1 MEEVQANTV
10 SLQDALRE
18 TRQTLVALGADAARE
33 AQLLLSACLGIAPI
47 VQHTEP
53 ERPIAARQIDKLRS
67 WAQRRASG
75 EPLAYLTGRREF
87 WSLDFAVTS
96 DVLVP
101 RPETELL
108 VERVLQHGD
117 ELARQLTTQ
126 ADAKPIRM
134 VDLGTGSGI
143 IAISVA
149 HERADWLC
157 TAIDVSSKAI
167 AVASENA
174 RRLVAGRVTFRQG
187 SWFEPLSGEC
197 FDVIASNPPYV
208 DSDDPVLQGDSLAF
222 EPLLALT
229 AGSDAFAA
237 LHHLIDHAPSHLAVG
252 GWLCLEHGA
261 DQAAQV
267 RERLVAR
274 GYAHVVSHRDLAG
287 HERVTEGQWLP
298 EGNRP
303 PDSTSG

>member
-1 MEEVQANTV
+1 MEEVRANTV

-53 ERPIAARQIDKLRS
+53 ERLIDAQRIDKLRS
-67 WAQRRASG
+67 WAKRRASG

-87 WSLDFAVTS
+87 WSLEFAVTS

-117 ELARQLTTQ
+117 ELARQTTTRS
-126 ADAKPIRM
+126 AKPIRI

-157 TAIDVSSKAI
+157 TAVDVSSKAI
-167 AVASENA
+167 AVAKENA
-174 RRLVAGRVTFRQG
+174 RQLVADRVTFRQG
-187 SWFEPLSGEC
+187 SLFEPLSGEC
-197 FDVIASNPPYV
+197 FEVISSNPPYV
-208 DSDDPVLQGDSLAF
+208 DSDDPVLKGDSLAF

-229 AGSDAFAA
+229 AGPDALAA
-237 LHHLIDHAPSHLAVG
+237 LHQLIDHAPRHLAIG

-261 DQAAQV
+261 NQAAQV

-298 EGNRP
+298 KGNRP

>member
-1 MEEVQANTV
+1 MEEVRANTV

-18 TRQTLVALGADAARE
+18 TSQTLVALGADAARE

-53 ERPIAARQIDKLRS
+53 ERLIDAQRIDKLRS
-67 WAQRRASG
+67 WAKRRASG

-87 WSLDFAVTS
+87 WSLEFAVTS

-117 ELARQLTTQ
+117 ELARQTTTRS
-126 ADAKPIRM
+126 AKPIRI

-157 TAIDVSSKAI
+157 TAVDVSSKAI
-167 AVASENA
+167 AVAKENA
-174 RRLVAGRVTFRQG
+174 RQLVADRVTFRQG
-187 SWFEPLSGEC
+187 SWFEPLSGKC
-197 FDVIASNPPYV
+197 FEVIASNPPYV
-208 DSDDPVLQGDSLAF
+208 DSDDPVLKGDSLAF

-229 AGSDAFAA
+229 AGPDALAA
-237 LHHLIDHAPSHLAVG
+237 LHQLIDHAPRHLAIG

-261 DQAAQV
+261 NQAAQV

-298 EGNRP
+298 KGNRP

>member
-1 MEEVQANTV
+1 M
-10 SLQDALRE
+10 
-18 TRQTLVALGADAARE
+18 
-33 AQLLLSACLGIAPI
+33 
-47 VQHTEP
+47 
-53 ERPIAARQIDKLRS
+53 RS
-67 WAQRRASG
+67 WAKRRASG

-87 WSLDFAVTS
+87 WSLEFAVTS

-117 ELARQLTTQ
+117 ELASQTTTRS
-126 ADAKPIRM
+126 AKPVRI

-149 HERADWLC
+149 HERANWLC
-157 TAIDVSSKAI
+157 TAVDVSSKAI
-167 AVASENA
+167 AVAKENA
-174 RRLVAGRVTFRQG
+174 RQLVADRVTFRQG

-197 FDVIASNPPYV
+197 FEVIASNPPYV
-208 DSDDPVLQGDSLAF
+208 DSDDPVLKGDSLAF

-229 AGSDAFAA
+229 AGPDALAA
-237 LHHLIDHAPSHLAVG
+237 LHHLIDHAPRHLAIG

-261 DQAAQV
+261 NQAAQV

>member
-53 ERPIAARQIDKLRS
+53 ERLIDVQRIDKLRS
-67 WAQRRASG
+67 WAKRRASG

-87 WSLDFAVTS
+87 WSLEFAVTS

-117 ELARQLTTQ
+117 ERARQTTTRS
-126 ADAKPIRM
+126 AKPVRI

-157 TAIDVSSKAI
+157 TAVDVSSKAI
-167 AVASENA
+167 AVAKENA
-174 RRLVAGRVTFRQG
+174 RQLVADRVTFRQG

-197 FDVIASNPPYV
+197 FEVIASNPPYV
-208 DSDDPVLQGDSLAF
+208 DSDDPVLKGDSLAF

-229 AGSDAFAA
+229 AGPDALAA
-237 LHHLIDHAPSHLAVG
+237 LHQLIDHAPRHLAIG

-261 DQAAQV
+261 NQAAQV

>member
-47 VQHTEP
+47 LQHTEP
-53 ERPIAARQIDKLRS
+53 ERLIDAQRIDKLRS
-67 WAQRRASG
+67 WAKRRASG

-87 WSLDFAVTS
+87 WSLEFAVTS

-117 ELARQLTTQ
+117 DLASQTTTRS
-126 ADAKPIRM
+126 AKPVRI

-157 TAIDVSSKAI
+157 TAVDVSSKAI
-167 AVASENA
+167 AVAKENA
-174 RRLVAGRVTFRQG
+174 RQLVADRVTFRQG

-197 FDVIASNPPYV
+197 FEVIASNPPYV
-208 DSDDPVLQGDSLAF
+208 DSDDPVLKGDSLAF

-229 AGSDAFAA
+229 AGPDALAA
-237 LHHLIDHAPSHLAVG
+237 LHHLIDHAPRHLAIG

-261 DQAAQV
+261 NQAAQV

>member
-53 ERPIAARQIDKLRS
+53 ERPIEAQQIDKLRS

-75 EPLAYLTGRREF
+75 EPLAYLTGKREF
-87 WSLDFAVTS
+87 WSLDFAVTP

-117 ELARQLTTQ
+117 ELARQLTNQ
-126 ADAKPIRM
+126 ADQKPIRM

-149 HERADWLC
+149 HERTDWLC

-174 RRLVAGRVTFRQG
+174 RRLVADRVKFRQG
-187 SWFEPLSGEC
+187 SWFEPLSDEC

-208 DSDDPVLQGDSLAF
+208 DSDDPVLKGDSLAF

-229 AGSDAFAA
+229 AGSDAFGA
-237 LHHLIDHAPSHLAVG
+237 LHHLIDHAPSHLPVG

-287 HERVTEGQWLP
+287 YERVTEGQWLP

>member
-18 TRQTLVALGADAARE
+18 TRQTLFALGADAARE

-53 ERPIAARQIDKLRS
+53 ERLIDVQRIDKLRS
-67 WAQRRASG
+67 WAKRRASG

-87 WSLDFAVTS
+87 WSLEFAVTS

-117 ELARQLTTQ
+117 ELASQTTTRS
-126 ADAKPIRM
+126 AKPVRI

-157 TAIDVSSKAI
+157 TAVDVSSKAV
-167 AVASENA
+167 AVAKENA
-174 RRLVAGRVTFRQG
+174 RQLVADRVTFRQG

-197 FDVIASNPPYV
+197 FEVIASNPPYV
-208 DSDDPVLQGDSLAF
+208 DSDDPVLKGDSLAF

-229 AGSDAFAA
+229 AGPDALAA
-237 LHHLIDHAPSHLAVG
+237 LHHLIDHAPRHLAIG

-261 DQAAQV
+261 NQAAQI

>member
-18 TRQTLVALGADAARE
+18 TRQTLFALGADAARE

-47 VQHTEP
+47 LQHTEP
-53 ERPIAARQIDKLRS
+53 QRLIDAQRIDKLRS
-67 WAQRRASG
+67 WAKRRASG

-87 WSLDFAVTS
+87 WSLEFAVTS

-117 ELARQLTTQ
+117 ELASQTTTRS
-126 ADAKPIRM
+126 AKPVRI

-149 HERADWLC
+149 HERANWLC
-157 TAIDVSSKAI
+157 TAVDVSSKAI
-167 AVASENA
+167 AVAKENA
-174 RRLVAGRVTFRQG
+174 RQLVADRVTFREG

-197 FDVIASNPPYV
+197 FEVIASNPPYV
-208 DSDDPVLQGDSLAF
+208 DSDDPVLKGDSLAF

-229 AGSDAFAA
+229 AGPDALAA
-237 LHHLIDHAPSHLAVG
+237 LHHLIDHAPRHLAIG

-261 DQAAQV
+261 NQAAQV

>member
-18 TRQTLVALGADAARE
+18 TRQTLFALGADAARE
-33 AQLLLSACLGIAPI
+33 TQLLLSACLGIAPI

-53 ERPIAARQIDKLRS
+53 ERLIDVQRIDKLRS
-67 WAQRRASG
+67 WAKRRASG

-87 WSLDFAVTS
+87 WSLEFAVTS

-117 ELARQLTTQ
+117 ELASQTTTRS
-126 ADAKPIRM
+126 AKPVRI

-149 HERADWLC
+149 HERANWLC
-157 TAIDVSSKAI
+157 TAVDVSSKAI
-167 AVASENA
+167 AVAKENA
-174 RRLVAGRVTFRQG
+174 RQLVADRVTFRQG

-197 FDVIASNPPYV
+197 FEVIASNPPYV
-208 DSDDPVLQGDSLAF
+208 DSDDPVLKGDSLAF

-229 AGSDAFAA
+229 AGPDALAA
-237 LHHLIDHAPSHLAVG
+237 LHHLIDHAPRHLAIG

-261 DQAAQV
+261 NQAAQV